1 MPSTYSN
8 LKIQLMATGEN
19 ATTWGNVT
27 NTNLGTALEE
37 AIANTAVVTF
47 SSNNQTLSLTDNNGT
62 QSARRMRLRCAGTTG
77 GSTRN
82 LVVPNIEKPYIV
94 QNGCADS
101 IVVKTSAGSGVTV
114 PAGRTMWVYADGT
127 NVVDVV
133 THLTS
138 LTLGTA
144 LPILSG
150 GTGANTAA
158 NARTNLGATTVGNSF
173 FTLVNPSA
181 VTFPRINA
189 DNTVTALNAAAT
201 RTAVGATT
209 VGDSFFTL
217 PNPSAL
223 TFPQINANNTVTAL
237 SAEEFRT
244 AIGAGTGGGGTV
256 SSVAFTAPNTGFT
269 ITGSPITTTGT
280 ITLAG
285 TLVVANGGT
294 GANTFPAGVLTAN
307 GTSAFTTVAAP
318 AGVIVGTTDTQTLT
332 NKTLEASNSVND
344 TGAIAATSVG
354 FRGIPQNS
362 RTSGYT
368 LALTDAGKH
377 ISITT
382 GNVTIP
388 ANSSVAFPI
397 GTTIVIYNN
406 SGSTQTIGI
415 TTDTLRLAG
424 TATTGTR
431 TIAQRGVATCIKVAS
446 TEWVITGNVT

>member
-19 ATTWGNVT
+19 TTTWGNVT

-77 GSTRN
+77 GSTRS
-82 LVVPNIEKPYIV
+82 LFVPNIEKPYIV

-101 IVVKTSAGSGVTV
+101 ILVRTNAGTGVTV

-144 LPILSG
+144 LPVLQG
-150 GTGANTAA
+150 GTGSNTASG
-158 NARTNLGATTVGNSF
+158 ARTNLGATTVGSNF
-173 FTLVNPSA
+173 FTLANPSA
-181 VTFPRINA
+181 VRFVQINA
-189 DNTVTALNAAAT
+189 DNTVSALDAAT
-201 RTAVGATT
+201 FRANTGATT
-209 VGDSFFTL
+209 VGGNFYTL
-217 PNPSAL
+217 PNPSAIR
-223 TFPQINANNTVTAL
+223 FVQINADNTVSAL
-237 SAEEFRT
+237 DAAAFRT

-256 SSVAFTAPNTGFT
+256 SSVDVSGGTTGLTFTG
-269 ITGSPITTTGT
+269 GPITTTGT
-280 ITLAG
+280 ITAGG
-285 TLVVANGGT
+285 TLAVANGGT
-294 GANTFPAGVLTAN
+294 GATTLTGVVIGN
-307 GTSAFTTVAAP
+307 GTSAFATKTNP
-318 AGVIVGTTDTQTLT
+318 TGDFVGTTDTQTLT

-344 TGAIAATSVG
+344 TGTIAATSPG

-382 GNVTIP
+382 GGITIP
-388 ANSSVAFPI
+388 ANSSVAFPV

-406 SGSTQTIGI
+406 GSSAQNIAI
-415 TTDTLRLAG
+415 TSDTLRLAG

-431 TIAQRGVATCIKVAS
+431 SLAQRGVATCIKVAS
-446 TEWVITGNVT
+446 TEWVVTGNVT